1 MARPTTWF
9 TPLDRAPFVAEH
21 HDPAGPPTKL
31 RVLEISS
38 RSAEMFGRSLSA
50 MNLRAPGREGDRGVS
65 VESVYQAA
73 KCYGAGG
80 PAERPSPNGYEAKR
94 IDRQRRAAG
103 SLRGFQHKATFWPA
117 VSGSAFYD
125 RLWIKAVVTI
135 HADRIED
142 LKSYDA
148 YSDQFHRPGRSVA
161 CQARS
166 AAMLVGL
173 DRARQLDRIDQP
185 AQWADTLGLQGH
197 ARPREANA
205 SDMHDTERR
214 RTTEPAGDNKAPTP
228 TIEAR
233 VLVCGSRNFNDY
245 GLLAA
250 KLDEVRDRLGDIP
263 MRVVSGAARGADS
276 LAAKWAHRQ
285 GVPCDEYPADWDRY
299 GKSAGYRR
307 NEQMLTQGDPHLVVA
322 FPQGESRGTRQMMD
336 IASKARVAV
345 EEVDCQSRSTLTD
358 TGALY
363 DIAAIAKRAH
373 VSGRAAGSVAAP
385 GISEIAKLP
394 NGDPHTDGEARVV
407 VGGRKAGA
415 DARLVHAK
423 LDEVL
428 ARAHPA
434 AVRIAVEMQPGRD
447 DLSTVASAWARQRGV
462 HCDQYR
468 TDDPAEGK
476 TIGRRM
482 VAEQKPHVV
491 VAFPRGEQ
499 SVERL
504 TAAAARAG
512 VPTETVD
519 AKGINRT
526 ATGELTDLSEARR
539 SRKRAEPNPGC
550 VIPVEGQ
557 SAKQNAR
564 RLGQLARDAEW
575 ATPNH
580 EGDGRRRTLNLRDRT
595 AFDAVRSGAAVRIDR
610 KTDWGNPFPLRRDT
624 GPAERREVI
633 EQYREY
639 LADAI
644 DSGKVDPGR
653 LARLDG
659 KALAC
664 HCAPQPCHG
673 DVLSQAASWTA
684 GIERKREQEQER
696 SQAAEAQPEEQL
708 RPGANTHVFDSG
720 DEDWD
725 NTRAASQ
732 EETRIERPPLD
743 KPQHPDDVAADR
755 LERYRE
761 KIAEAGAT
769 ERQLEALGADIASLR
784 GSAERSR
791 IEQHLRPD
799 AGRTDPAPGSI
810 RKALEEQREK
820 REAQKKAE
828 LSNLISGPNPMNAD
842 DVEEI
847 AKVLGP
853 SVGATLS
860 SAGTAP
866 VDKSKPQRAAG
877 QPPEPP
883 PPPAPAPPPAD
894 EPTREVRVLVT
905 GSWRHD
911 EPADVYRK
919 LDEVRQR
926 IDGAPMRI
934 ATGDGRGAHH
944 SAAAWAAEAGVP
956 CDVYPTDW
964 DAVGDEAG
972 ESPSRMRDERMF
984 HESNP
989 HAVVAFTKPGDGG
1002 GKVIMTMAEDRD
1014 VPVEHVDHTGRTVT
1028 PEDERADLRAI
1039 GRRTSDPQPEG
1050 PEQPPGNLG
1059 DFEARM
1065 EAISRAHDEQPAAT
1079 R

>member
-1 MARPTTWF
+1 MAKPTTWF
-9 TPLDRAPFVAEH
+9 TPLDRAPFVTEH
-21 HDPAGPPTKL
+21 RSPAGPPANMQI
-31 RVLEISS
+31 LEISS
-38 RSAEMFGRSLSA
+38 RSDEPLGRALSA
-50 MNLRAPGREGDRGVS
+50 MNLRASGSDGNRRLP

-73 KCYGAGG
+73 KCYGDGG
-80 PAERPSPNGYEAKR
+80 PDDQPAANGFDAKR
-94 IDRQRRAAG
+94 RDKERRSAG
-103 SLRGFQHKATFWPA
+103 SLRGFQHNGAFWPA
-117 VSGSAFYD
+117 ASGSVFYD
-125 RLWIKAVVTI
+125 REWIKAATAI
-135 HADRIED
+135 GATRE
-142 LKSYDA
+142 LTGYDA
-148 YSDQFHRPGRSVA
+148 YTDQFHRPGAAVA

-173 DRARQLDRIDQP
+173 ARSRQLDQVQKPGTWAAALQLDEAARPVRPSNPGDLHGAQPRDDTKANRQP
-185 AQWADTLGLQGH
+185 ADK
-197 ARPREANA
+197 P
-205 SDMHDTERR
+205 
-214 RTTEPAGDNKAPTP
+214 
-228 TIEAR
+228 EAR
-233 VLVCGSRNFNDY
+233 VLVCGSRDFNDY
-245 GLLAA
+245 GLLTA
-250 KLDEVRDRLGDIP
+250 KLDEIRNRLGDVP
-263 MRVVSGAARGADS
+263 MRVVSGAARGADN
-276 LAAKWAHRQ
+276 LAAKWAHQR
-285 GVPCDEYPADWDRY
+285 GVPCDEYPADWNRY

-307 NEQMLTQGDPHLVVA
+307 NEQMLTEGDPHLVVA

-345 EEVDCQSRSTLTD
+345 EEVDYQSRSTLTD

-373 VSGRAAGSVAAP
+373 ATGRAAGPVAAP

-394 NGDPHTDGEARVV
+394 NGDPHTDGETRVV

-428 ARAHPA
+428 ARAHPTA
-434 AVRIAVEMQPGRD
+434 LRLALEMQPGRD
-447 DLSTVASAWARQRGV
+447 DLSTVATAWARQRGV

-468 TDDPAEGK
+468 TDDPAEAQ

-482 VAEQKPHVV
+482 IAEQKPHVV

-499 SVERL
+499 SADRL

-512 VPTETVD
+512 IPTETVD

-526 ATGELTDLSEARR
+526 GTGELTDLSPARR
-539 SRKRAEPNPGC
+539 SREDAEPNIGC

-557 SAKQNAR
+557 SAEQNAS
-564 RLGQLARDAEW
+564 RLGRLAREAEW
-575 ATPNH
+575 ATANH
-580 EGDGRRRTLNLRDRT
+580 EGDGRGRTLNLRDRA
-595 AFDAVRSGAAVRIDR
+595 AFDAVRSGSAVRIDR
-610 KTDWGNPFPLRRDT
+610 KTDWGNPFPLRKEA

-653 LARLDG
+653 LAKLDG

-673 DVLSQAASWTA
+673 DVLSQAASWAA
-684 GIERKREQEQER
+684 GIEREREQEQQR
-696 SQAAEAQPEEQL
+696 GNAAETPPGHEPE
-708 RPGANTHVFDSG
+708 PAVNTHVFDAG

-725 NTRAASQ
+725 DTRAAGQ
-732 EETRIERPPLD
+732 EEIRIERPPLD
-743 KPQHPDDVAADR
+743 EPQHPDDVAADQ

-769 ERQLEALGADIASLR
+769 ERQLKSIGTDIAALR

-799 AGRTDPAPGSI
+799 TGRTDAAPSEI
-810 RKALEEQREK
+810 RKTLEDQREK
-820 REAQKKAE
+820 REAREKAD
-828 LSNLISGPNPMNAD
+828 LRNLVDPPKPTKPE
-842 DVEEI
+842 DVKEI
-847 AKVLGP
+847 ANVLGE
-853 SVGATLS
+853 SIAKLSQTATS
-860 SAGTAP
+860 
-866 VDKSKPQRAAG
+866 VDKSKPRRAAG
-877 QPPEPP
+877 QPADPP

-894 EPTREVRVLVT
+894 GPAREVRVLVT

-919 LDEVRQR
+919 LDEIRQR
-926 IDGAPMRI
+926 IAGAPMRI

-964 DAVGDEAG
+964 DAYGA
-972 ESPSRMRDERMF
+972 ESGQMRDERMF
-984 HESNP
+984 YESNP
-989 HAVVAFTKPGDGG
+989 HAVVAFTKPGDRGG
-1002 GKVIMTMAEDRD
+1002 DLVMDMAEQRS
-1014 VPVEHVDHTGRTVT
+1014 VPIEHIDHEGRTVT
-1028 PEDERADLRAI
+1028 PEEERPDLKAI
-1039 GRRTSDPQPEG
+1039 GRRTSDPQPEN
-1050 PEQPPGNLG
+1050 PEPRPGSLEGYAANL
-1059 DFEARM
+1059 ETVT
-1065 EAISRAHDEQPAAT
+1065 RAHDDQPAAT